1 RNEQLTSDATLGQ
14 FLSSHDEDGFL
25 YRQAGGDTGKQ
36 KVAASLLITAK
47 GQPVIYYGEELGQT
61 GATASNMDKG
71 EYNENRYDFDWDAVA
86 SSDMH
91 AHYQKL
97 LNIRKNNSLIF
108 SKGDRRT
115 VAGSNKE
122 GFVIFSRNYEGQE
135 VMVGLNILDEPTTVT
150 IPVSEAS
157 YSDLYSENTHYNASE
172 GTLTIEIP
180 ARSEG
185 GTVILMAD

>member
-1 RNEQLTSDATLGQ
+1 NTGGYLYDGEMDSLLDFDFKNIAGSFVNWDVMGANDKLITRDEQLTSDATLGQ

-25 YRQAGGDTGKQ
+25 YRQAGGDRGKQ

-122 GFVIFSRNYEGQE
+122 GFVIFSRNY
-135 VMVGLNILDEPTTVT
+135 
-150 IPVSEAS
+150 
-157 YSDLYSENTHYNASE
+157 
-172 GTLTIEIP
+172 
-180 ARSEG
+180 
-185 GTVILMAD
+185 